1 MTGTDSGPI
10 RLPEP
15 EPQRPTL
22 APFLGALAI
31 FVLIVIAIV
40 LFNVLGT
47 QQTTPGDQ
55 VAKAAVGQN
64 DALQRQDYAKFADFT
79 CRADLGDEASFLAR
93 QRDSVAKNGER
104 YLDDVPTIRVDG
116 DRASATVTYHFA
128 NTADQKS
135 NTELTFVQEDG
146 TWKVCS
152 KSAPT

>member
-1 MTGTDSGPI
+1 MSDTDSGPI
-10 RLPEP
+10 QLPEP

-22 APFLGALAI
+22 APFLGALGI

-40 LFNVLGT
+40 AFNVFGT

-64 DALQRQDYAKFADFT
+64 DALQRQDYAKFGTYT
-79 CRADLGDEASFLAR
+79 CRADLGTEASFLAR

-128 NTADQKS
+128 NTAEEKA
-135 NTELTFVQEDG
+135 NTDLTFVREDG
-146 TWKVCS
+146 AWKVCS
-152 KSAPT
+152 KSPPT